1 MNAAGLTEFEGCNI
15 IEGQLTILSLPSMNQ
30 ELHPQ
35 DLEVLSTV
43 QKITDGFSIGGKHDE
58 LKSLSFLRNLES
70 ISGSLLVTSASS
82 TMIYYSFEDN
92 LDLRQHVLL
101 SDESIFT
108 GTEFFE
114 GSEEWNDHHYW
125 EQKPL
130 LRKQN

>member
-43 QKITDGFSIGGKHDE
+43 QKITDGFSIAGKHDE
-58 LKSLSFLRNLES
+58 LISLSFLRNLES
-70 ISGSLLVTSASS
+70 IGGVLLITDASS